1 MDNYGRLKIFL
12 YVTVLKQKFSDG
24 GFKEEMKRIAVYNKY
39 CQHKQVENLVTN
51 FMENNKSLR
60 FFNTEYEFI
69 IQEGKF
75 FHKITDLD

>member
-1 MDNYGRLKIFL
+1 M
-12 YVTVLKQKFSDG
+12 YVTVLKQKYTDG

-39 CQHKQVENLVTN
+39 CQHKQVENLVTS

>member
-12 YVTVLKQKFSDG
+12 YVTVLKQKFLDG
-24 GFKEEMKRIAVYNKY
+24 GFKEDMKRVVIYNKY

-75 FHKITDLD
+75 FHKITDPE